1 MKKGIITMSVL
12 AIIACT
18 ITAYCWAAGNES
30 VSESTNVAQSL
41 SGQHVKSTSQNAK
54 GKSLVVY
61 FSVPETDGVDAS
73 SEPAALFP
81 MVK

>member
-18 ITAYCWAAGNES
+18 ITAYCWAAGNET
-30 VSESTNVAQSL
+30 VSERAYVAQSP
-41 SGQHVKSTSQNAK
+41 SGQQVKSTSQSAK

-61 FSVPETDGVDAS
+61 FRSRTGWSGCFFRSQP
-73 SEPAALFP
+73 PCFQW
-81 MVK
+81 

>member
-1 MKKGIITMSVL
+1 MSVL

-18 ITAYCWAAGNES
+18 ITAYCWAAGNET
-30 VSESTNVAQSL
+30 VSKRADVAQSP
-41 SGQHVKSTSQNAK
+41 SGQQVKSTSQNAK

-61 FSVPETDGVDAS
+61 FSVPETDGMVWMLLP
-73 SEPAALFP
+73 EPAALFP